1 MVQIAIIG
9 GGIGGLTAA
18 LALRQCGFEP
28 EVFEQAPALLDVGAA
43 IAIWPNAMRVLTR
56 LNLAEKILEQ
66 AGVMDEI
73 RWLDQHGRLIN
84 RVSIKDQRYPA
95 IALHRADLQHTLLT
109 ALPASSIHL
118 DSELVVKQIL
128 GQYRVKEPRLQSL
141 HGQAVMLLNAVP
153 TRTIRHIPRARN
165 ARADE
170 LANEALDA
178 EGTSPPAG

>member
-1 MVQIAIIG
+1 MRYRVYTDGAARGNPGPAAIGIVVEDDSGRTVYESSRAIG
-9 GGIGGLTAA
+9 VKTNNEAEYLALIAA
-18 LALRQCGFEP
+18 LQYLKEWR
-28 EVFEQAPALLDVGAA
+28 
-43 IAIWPNAMRVLTR
+43 MT
-56 LNLAEKILEQ
+56 
-66 AGVMDEI
+66 
-73 RWLDQHGRLIN
+73 
-84 RVSIKDQRYPA
+84 S
-95 IALHRADLQHTLLT
+95 ADF
-109 ALPASSIHL
+109 HL

-178 EGTSPPAG
+178 EGTAPPAGTEGPRGE